1 MKKSIIAI
9 VLAVATLV
17 TFIIPASA
25 WSWKTD
31 GKYEVTSH
39 KAALVT
45 ETGHFTIDA
54 EMEDEYRD
62 GTKIES
68 YPDEE
73 PYRRGEWKEHQD
85 ILDVTRGEFF
95 AYIAVDP
102 AGMYIY
108 AEIED
113 ETIFDS
119 DRDGNANEGDMLQI
133 YLDWCEPDPDP
144 MYDMMHPSATAMY
157 NLYLMEGEH
166 WEGEKSINYRGMYGA
181 SGMMYLGWIAGD
193 YHETITT
200 AWGFSPYQYLGL
212 YADKAIEY
220 AADTTSSGWKCEWFI
235 PWREES
241 QSERI
246 ARGEQ
251 FHCGIGFQAADDSD
265 LYDVVDYQEGGKP
278 MPEKSVGITF
288 DQRQEI
294 GLGYYINYASLA
306 DVMWADSYPDGYLK
320 DDSAGGEEID
330 TSDSVI
336 AIVAA
341 LGIAGA
347 GVVLFST
354 KKKED

>member
-9 VLAVATLV
+9 VLAIATLV

-31 GKYEVTSH
+31 GKYEVGSY
-39 KAALVT
+39 KAALLT
-45 ETGHFTIDA
+45 EAGQITIDA
-54 EMEDEYRD
+54 EMEDVYRD
-62 GTKIES
+62 GDKIET

-73 PYRRGEWKEHQD
+73 PYRRGQWQD
-85 ILDVTRGEFF
+85 YQEILDVTRGEFF
-95 AYIAVDP
+95 AYVAVDP
-102 AGMYIY
+102 AGLYIY
-108 AEIED
+108 AEIVD
-113 ETIFDS
+113 ETIFDT

-144 MYDMMHPSATAMY
+144 MMDMVHPSSTAMY
-157 NLYLMEGEH
+157 NQYLMEGTH
-166 WEGEKSINYRGMYGA
+166 WEESFNYRGMYGA
-181 SGMMYLGWIAGD
+181 TGMMYLGWVAGD
-193 YHETITT
+193 YHETVTT
-200 AWGFSPYQYLGL
+200 AWGFTPANALGL

-220 AADTTSSGWKCEWFI
+220 AADFTNDGWKCEWFI

-265 LYDVVDYQEGGKP
+265 LYDVVDYTEGGNP

-288 DQRQEI
+288 DQRKEI
-294 GLGYYINYASLA
+294 GLSYYVGYASLC
-306 DVMWADSYPDGYLK
+306 DLMWADSYPDGYFGA
-320 DDSAGGEEID
+320 DANIGEEID

-341 LGIAGA
+341 LGVAGA
-347 GVVLFST
+347 GVVLFSR